1 MKYEDVKNKIKEY
14 FKNIDPEDLYR
25 LAIQCGFKLI
35 DKDKKESKKENKSK

>member
-35 DKDKKESKKENKSK
+35 DKDKKEGKKENKSK